1 MEVRKLAEEC
11 KLRKEKY
18 IDASIGVLKN
28 NRHKLITYKIIEE
41 IIKDNIN
48 NKTSNYS
55 SILGD
60 EEFNKLMC
68 EWIFKRKLNCYYS
81 SGFMM
86 GATGSLNFAF
96 NKLCKSKKMIISSPY
111 WPNYDLIGK
120 ENQIKFSSFKL
131 LDSNQ
136 KFNLDRLKSI
146 LKIEKGDIS
155 LLINDP
161 CSNPLGYSLSINEWE
176 NLLKILNEENI
187 DRKITLII
195 DLAYI
200 DFTLNDYSSVFELL
214 EKNLSK
220 NLDVILCYSFSKS
233 FSLYGYRG
241 GMVIGLFS
249 TKKDNES
256 FVESLKSYIR
266 STWSSCNNLLTTV
279 FIKLLKSKI
288 CKFFMK
294 NRREKNKLIL
304 KKRISYFNKL
314 ASKYDI
320 THFKFSEGF
329 FVFLKVKEVD
339 KVYSYLLNK
348 NIFVIP
354 FEEGIRISIASIN
367 KKEILLILKEIN
379 KINTSNE
386 SKEKNVY

>member
-1 MEVRKLAEEC
+1 
-11 KLRKEKY
+11 
-18 IDASIGVLKN
+18 
-28 NRHKLITYKIIEE
+28 
-41 IIKDNIN
+41 
-48 NKTSNYS
+48 
-55 SILGD
+55 
-60 EEFNKLMC
+60 
-68 EWIFKRKLNCYYS
+68 
-81 SGFMM
+81 
-86 GATGSLNFAF
+86 
-96 NKLCKSKKMIISSPY
+96 MIISSPY

-249 TKKDNES
+249 TKKT
-256 FVESLKSYIR
+256 L
-266 STWSSCNNLLTTV
+266 W
-279 FIKLLKSKI
+279 
-288 CKFFMK
+288 
-294 NRREKNKLIL
+294 
-304 KKRISYFNKL
+304 
-314 ASKYDI
+314 
-320 THFKFSEGF
+320 
-329 FVFLKVKEVD
+329 
-339 KVYSYLLNK
+339 
-348 NIFVIP
+348 
-354 FEEGIRISIASIN
+354 
-367 KKEILLILKEIN
+367 
-379 KINTSNE
+379 
-386 SKEKNVY
+386 